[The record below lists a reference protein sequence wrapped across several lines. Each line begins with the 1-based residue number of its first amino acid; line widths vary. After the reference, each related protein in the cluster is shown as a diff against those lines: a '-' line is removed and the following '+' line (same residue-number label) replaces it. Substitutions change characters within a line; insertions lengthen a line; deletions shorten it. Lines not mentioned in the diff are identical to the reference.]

1 MTPPTGST
9 LSRVVVAGSSGL
21 IGSAL
26 VDDLRASGV
35 DVTRLVRRAPAA
47 PEEVTWL
54 DAPSLDPAVLAG
66 ADAVVNLCGA
76 SVGRL
81 PWTRAYRRELRSSRL
96 TPTRIL
102 ARAIRQLDDPP
113 LFVSA
118 SAAGIYGSAP
128 GRRLAEDA
136 APGHGFLAALCRD
149 WEEAA
154 REAGDR
160 VVSLRTAPVVHPGA
174 VLKPLIPLTR
184 LGAAGPLGR
193 GDQVWA
199 WISLEDAVSAIRH
212 VLEHRLTGP
221 VNLAGPTRESASG
234 FGRAL
239 ARRLHR
245 PFWLPAPAWAVRTLL
260 GRDFADAM
268 LLADADVVP
277 AALQGAGYA
286 FAHETV
292 EAAIAAVVP
301 AP

>member
-1 MTPPTGST
+1 MTGST

-21 IGSAL
+21 IGRAL

-35 DVTRLVRRAPAA
+35 DVTRLVRRAPSA
-47 PEEVTWL
+47 PDEVRWL
-54 DAPSLDPAVLAG
+54 DAPSIDPAVLAG

-81 PWTRAYRRELRSSRL
+81 PWTPGYRRELRASRL
-96 TPTRIL
+96 TPTRVL
-102 ARAIRQLDDPP
+102 ARAIRQLEEPP

-136 APGHGFLAALCRD
+136 GPGDGFLAELCRD

-160 VVSLRTAPVVHPGA
+160 VASLRTAPVVHPGA
-174 VLKPLIPLTR
+174 VLKPLIPLAR
-184 LGAAGPLGR
+184 LGAAGPLGP

-199 WISLEDAVSAIRH
+199 WISLDDAVGAVRH

-221 VNLAGPTRESASG
+221 VNLAGPAPVTASG
-234 FGRAL
+234 FVRAL
-239 ARRLHR
+239 ARRLRR
-245 PFWLPAPAWAVRTLL
+245 PFWLPAPAWGVRALL

-268 LLADADVVP
+268 LLSDADVVP
-277 AALQGAGYA
+277 AVLQGSGYA
-286 FAHETV
+286 FAQKSVET
-292 EAAIAAVVP
+292 AIAAVVP